1 MLIQKSLLQRAM
13 MRIAVIATT
22 LFALSASAQAV
33 TIQTVT
39 SPAGIVALLVED
51 YTVPLIALQF
61 SFDGGAS
68 QDDNGKEGTSDLL
81 TALLD
86 EGAADIKSQA
96 FQQKLDDVGMS
107 YGFNTGR
114 DTFSGYMKTLQSNSD
129 QSFELMALMLNS
141 PRFDDEPIGR
151 MKASLLSRLKRME
164 TSPQA
169 IAGKAMRESVFAGH
183 TYSRP
188 TKGTIESLTKVTRE
202 DIIAYHQH
210 VMARDTLVIGVV
222 GAISAEE
229 LKLVLDKIF
238 ARLPATAKLKSIP
251 EAKIISGKTIH
262 KELPVPQT
270 NIAFSMPG
278 IKRDDPDFYAGYLVN
293 YVLGGGSFSSRLYE
307 EVREKRGLAYGVY
320 SYLGTFDHAGMVGAG
335 SATGTENAAKT
346 VAIIRK
352 EMQRMGKEG
361 PTADELE
368 KAKKYITGSYAINNL
383 DTSDKIAS
391 TLVAIQ
397 RSNLGV
403 DYIDKRAEYISAVTL
418 EHAKRVA
425 NKLFS
430 STPTLITVGKP
441 LTK

>member
-169 IAGKAMRESVFAGH
+169 IAGKAMRESVFAG
-183 TYSRP
+183 
-188 TKGTIESLTKVTRE
+188 
-202 DIIAYHQH
+202 
-210 VMARDTLVIGVV
+210 
-222 GAISAEE
+222 
-229 LKLVLDKIF
+229 
-238 ARLPATAKLKSIP
+238 
-251 EAKIISGKTIH
+251 
-262 KELPVPQT
+262 
-270 NIAFSMPG
+270 
-278 IKRDDPDFYAGYLVN
+278 
-293 YVLGGGSFSSRLYE
+293 
-307 EVREKRGLAYGVY
+307 
-320 SYLGTFDHAGMVGAG
+320 
-335 SATGTENAAKT
+335 
-346 VAIIRK
+346 
-352 EMQRMGKEG
+352 
-361 PTADELE
+361 
-368 KAKKYITGSYAINNL
+368 
-383 DTSDKIAS
+383 
-391 TLVAIQ
+391 
-397 RSNLGV
+397 
-403 DYIDKRAEYISAVTL
+403 
-418 EHAKRVA
+418 
-425 NKLFS
+425 
-430 STPTLITVGKP
+430 
-441 LTK
+441 